1 MPFKNDAGEQ
11 LEVSP
16 IDQENVAATLDD
28 IQERF
33 ISGYLHLDPDKDTST
48 LGSTGKRLNGEQS
61 SDIDIAIDYSRLQEE
76 WDLPEWTGK
85 RIEEWVDLA
94 KSGAEECGVEFSMA
108 ATVCSLRWPIV
119 NDDGRQEDEYVQ
131 VDLMPTTNM
140 KMTKFG
146 RFSQQQKDG
155 ETFFKGSVRN
165 IMLAIMARC
174 SYHKDLTDET
184 HIKVLD
190 DGTEKEVHNEYEGW
204 TYDQNTGLHLCHKK
218 YMQYSRNGN
227 GFKKGDWK
235 PHASVVDS
243 PVISS
248 DPDEIVEMIFG
259 KGVTPDDVDS
269 VQKMWRAWKNSPAVK
284 ENPDLVEE
292 VKTQVQRSAQNN
304 SDLTFPDFDGE
315 EFVNEARVKKDPR
328 QQVKEYLDSLPDD
341 LVEKLNKRCA
351 ELLDKWEVEV
361 DDTPIELMNQEMG
374 DERFMQF
381 LRKTVPLTEPKTRD
395 MGANNF
401 V

>member
-28 IQERF
+28 VQERF
-33 ISGYLHLDPDKDTST
+33 ISGFLHLDPYRDTST

-61 SDIDIAIDYSRLQEE
+61 SDIDIAIDYARLQEE

-94 KSGAEECGVEFSMA
+94 RSGAEECGVEFAMA

-119 NDDGRQEDEYVQ
+119 NDDGRQESEFVQ

-140 KMTKFG
+140 KMTRFG
-146 RFSQQQKDG
+146 RFSQQQRKG

-174 SYHKDLTDET
+174 AYHKDLTDDT

-218 YMQYSRNGN
+218 YQQYTRNGN

-248 DPDEIVEMIFG
+248 DPDEIV
-259 KGVTPDDVDS
+259 
-269 VQKMWRAWKNSPAVK
+269 
-284 ENPDLVEE
+284 
-292 VKTQVQRSAQNN
+292 
-304 SDLTFPDFDGE
+304 
-315 EFVNEARVKKDPR
+315 
-328 QQVKEYLDSLPDD
+328 
-341 LVEKLNKRCA
+341 
-351 ELLDKWEVEV
+351 
-361 DDTPIELMNQEMG
+361 
-374 DERFMQF
+374 
-381 LRKTVPLTEPKTRD
+381 
-395 MGANNF
+395 
-401 V
+401 